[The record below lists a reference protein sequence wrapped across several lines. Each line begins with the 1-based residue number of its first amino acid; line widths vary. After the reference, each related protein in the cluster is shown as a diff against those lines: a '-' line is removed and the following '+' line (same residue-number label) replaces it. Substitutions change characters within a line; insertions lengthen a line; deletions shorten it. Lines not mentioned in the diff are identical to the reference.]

1 MPSVIASAVTSNI
14 ESAIVA
20 PIILGDAL
28 LHTLDPFIFEF
39 SPGVGP
45 RWYGTAYL
53 SGFLLGW
60 IISRWLATSGRLP
73 MSARQVGDLVTGAV
87 VGVIVGGRL
96 GHCIFY
102 EPHLLVQFASTFPFW
117 GVLELH
123 KGGMAS
129 HGGVIGVTIAV
140 LMFARREKIAFLTLA
155 DGIAFVVPWGLM
167 FGRLA
172 NWVNGELWGRMLPAE
187 MQANSPWW
195 SVKYPRELELFT
207 TLPASFEPLRELA
220 PGTERGSDYA
230 FIEWTIATAYDHAHA
245 SHDEVV
251 RVITPVLTAYYPSQF
266 FQAIAE
272 GPALLLL
279 MSLVWLKPRRAGVI
293 GAVFLAGYGA
303 LRFATEQFREP
314 DNGVAMVGSL
324 TLPMLLS
331 ISMIVAGAGFFAMSR
346 RSPLIGGLLRKTE

>member
-1 MPSVIASAVTSNI
+1 MPSVIASAVTSTI

-39 SPGVGP
+39 SLGVGP

-60 IISRWLATSGRLP
+60 IILRWLATSGRLP

-102 EPHLLVQFASTFPFW
+102 EPHLLVQFGSTFPFW

-187 MQANSPWW
+187 MQANSPW
-195 SVKYPRELELFT
+195 
-207 TLPASFEPLRELA
+207 
-220 PGTERGSDYA
+220 
-230 FIEWTIATAYDHAHA
+230 
-245 SHDEVV
+245 
-251 RVITPVLTAYYPSQF
+251 
-266 FQAIAE
+266 
-272 GPALLLL
+272 
-279 MSLVWLKPRRAGVI
+279 
-293 GAVFLAGYGA
+293 
-303 LRFATEQFREP
+303 
-314 DNGVAMVGSL
+314 
-324 TLPMLLS
+324 
-331 ISMIVAGAGFFAMSR
+331 
-346 RSPLIGGLLRKTE
+346 